1 MPGPT
6 RRGWQRWIGLAPTEK
21 MGGLVGPSAGRL
33 GNRPGGFAVGPEQV
47 PRAKWSLLYG
57 REGREARERGA
68 PDQGA
73 EERRWTGIEPARRG
87 SPVSAA
93 LKAVGPT
100 RRPDTSE
107 GDSTSPGSDALSP
120 PARSGL
126 GSPAMKKLLLLAILV
141 ALGVV
146 AAKKVRASN

>member
-33 GNRPGGFAVGPEQV
+33 GSRPGGFAVGPEQA
-47 PRAKWSLLYG
+47 PKAKWSLLYG
-57 REGREARERGA
+57 REGRVGGGGA
-68 PDQGA
+68 PDQA
-73 EERRWTGIEPARRG
+73 VEERRWTGIEPARRG

-100 RRPDTSE
+100 RRPDTSN
-107 GDSTSPGSDALSP
+107 GDSTPSGAAGLSP
-120 PARSGL
+120 AAGPGL